1 MIREAIAKLA
11 GREDLPAAT
20 MAEVMDEIM
29 GGEATPSQ
37 IAAFATALRMKGETI
52 EELAAAA
59 GRVRAR
65 AVKLGGEREGIVL
78 DTCGTGGDAS
88 GTFNISTAVAFVVSG
103 AGIPVA
109 KHGNR
114 AVSSRAGSADVL
126 EALGVRLDLPPEA
139 ARACLD
145 QVGICFLFA
154 PRYHASMRHAAVP
167 RREMGIRTFFNL
179 LGPLAN
185 PAGASRQ
192 LLGVYAEALT
202 ETMAGVLHRLGSDGA
217 WVVWG
222 EGGLDEVTTTGRTHV
237 AELSKG
243 GIRQFDLSPDAFGL
257 PRARRED
264 LRGGDA
270 GQNAKILREILSGG
284 EGPQRDV
291 VLANAAA
298 ALVVAG
304 RAKDPKHGVSLAAAA
319 IDRGEALRRLE
330 SLIQLTADF
339 NA

>member
-1 MIREAIAKLA
+1 MIREAIARLVE
-11 GREDLPAAT
+11 GEDLPASA

-37 IAAFATALRMKGETI
+37 VAAFATALRMKGETV

-59 GRVRAR
+59 ERVRAR
-65 AVKLGGEREGIVL
+65 AVKLGGGRSGIVI

-103 AGIPVA
+103 VGIHVA

-126 EALGVRLDLPPEA
+126 EALGVGIDLSPER

-145 QVGICFLFA
+145 EVGICFLFA
-154 PRYHASMRHAAVP
+154 PSYHASMKHAAVP
-167 RREMGIRTFFNL
+167 RREIGLRTFFNL

-192 LLGVYAEALT
+192 LLGVYSEGLT
-202 ETMAGVLHRLGSDGA
+202 ETMVGVLNRLGSEAA

-222 EGGLDEVTTTGRTHV
+222 EGGLDEVTTTGRTRV
-237 AELSKG
+237 AELSEG
-243 GIRQFDLSPDAFGL
+243 NIRSFDLSPDDFGL
-257 PRARRED
+257 ARSRLED

-270 GQNAKILREILSGG
+270 KENARILREILSGR
-284 EGPQRDV
+284 EGPRRDI

-298 ALVVAG
+298 ALLVAG
-304 RAKDPKHGVSLAAAA
+304 RAKDLKQGVDLASAA
-319 IDRGEALRRLE
+319 IDRGESLKRLE
-330 SLIQLTADF
+330 SLIQMTA
-339 NA
+339 